1 MREGIPSIKNAE
13 SVHVLLFPEY
23 DASRD
28 NHDLL
33 VEWHAI
39 GEIRE
44 AVLKALE
51 EIRQAGVIGNSLEA
65 KVRIKAD
72 AATASLLQRH
82 ESDLR
87 YVFIVS
93 QVAVEES
100 PEALENPKI
109 EVLKADGQK
118 CERCWNYS
126 IEVGQ
131 DAQYPTLCERCLP
144 VVREI
149 NGIG

>member
-1 MREGIPSIKNAE
+1 MRNCPRN
-13 SVHVLLFPEY
+13 
-23 DASRD
+23 
-28 NHDLL
+28 
-33 VEWHAI
+33 AI